1 MTKQD
6 IINAFPSLYQHPGL
20 FDFSPPK
27 EWLQIIWD
35 LSEKLQNYDIVCVQ
49 VKSKFGGLRYYI
61 ESSTKDKV
69 DLDTVYI
76 LIHQAEEQA
85 SKIKPYQS

>member
-1 MTKQD
+1 MTNQD

-20 FDFSPPK
+20 FDFNPPK

-35 LSEKLQNYDIVCVQ
+35 LSEKLQNYNVRCVQ

-61 ESSTKDKV
+61 ENNAENMV

-76 LIHQAEEQA
+76 LIHQAEEKA
-85 SKIKPYQS
+85 SKIKAYQ